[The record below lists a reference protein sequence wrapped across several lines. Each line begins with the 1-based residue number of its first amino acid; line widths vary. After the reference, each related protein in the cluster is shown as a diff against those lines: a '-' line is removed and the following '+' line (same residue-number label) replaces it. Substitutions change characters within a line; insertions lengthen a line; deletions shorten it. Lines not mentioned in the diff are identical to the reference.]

1 VASGKT
7 HDAVTLWT
15 LPLVTGGVWWWAGAA
30 PALVVGGCYLFS
42 GLMFSGDLDIH
53 SNQYRRWGW
62 LRWLWL
68 PYRRWFAHRSMWSHG
83 FLVGTVVRLVY
94 LGSWG
99 VLLGTAMLGLG
110 RILNY
115 PLNLDWNYV
124 WRLVGGYGLW
134 VFGGLEL
141 GAMSHS
147 LGDVISSGYKRLVKR
162 FR

>member
-1 VASGKT
+1 
-7 HDAVTLWT
+7 
-15 LPLVTGGVWWWAGAA
+15 
-30 PALVVGGCYLFS
+30 
-42 GLMFSGDLDIH
+42 MFSGDLDIH